1 MSTLTHG
8 PVDLVLI
15 EFEGEVPAAD
25 VARAFTEV
33 MDSDVVRL
41 LDLVVVSRDAAGELD
56 VVELE
61 ELHAG
66 EINVTVSV
74 IEPGLVTEDDINELT
89 ADLAAGSSA
98 VLFALESVWAR
109 NLADLMES
117 AGGVVMTE
125 SRIPAHAVS
134 AALAE

>member
-1 MSTLTHG
+1 MSNLTHG

-15 EFEGEVPAAD
+15 EFEGDAPAA
-25 VARAFTEV
+25 AIAAAFTEV

-41 LDLVVVSRDAAGELD
+41 LDLVVVSRDASGELD

-66 EINVTVSV
+66 ELNVTVAV
-74 IEPGLVTEDDINELT
+74 IEPGLVTEDDITELT
-89 ADLAAGSSA
+89 ADLANGSSA

-109 NLADLMES
+109 NLAELMEQ
-117 AGGVVMTE
+117 AGGTVMTE
-125 SRIPAHAVS
+125 TRIPAHAVS